1 MATYSQLR
9 RKPRFGSKKTKRDS
23 RISLLSGNPQKKVT
37 VVKMRIVTPRKPN
50 SAKRKIVRV
59 RVRQKNSKNLKYS
72 NKKKEKIIS
81 AYIMGENQSLSE
93 YAVILIRGGR
103 TKDLPGLHYKVVS
116 GMLDSKIPT
125 ERKKKRS
132 RYCIKKPNA

>member
-1 MATYSQLR
+1 MSTYTQLR
-9 RKPRFGSKKTKRDS
+9 KKPRFGSKKIRRDS

-59 RVRQKNSKNLKYS
+59 RIKQKISRNIKYI
-72 NKKKEKIIS
+72 NRKREKIIS

-93 YAVILIRGGR
+93 YAVVLIRGGR
-103 TKDLPGLHYKVVS
+103 TKDLPGLHYKVVA

-125 ERKKKRS
+125 DRKKKRS
-132 RYCIKKPNA
+132 LYCIKRPNE